1 MIIKVEKKT
10 DLMKLNGM
18 CCRNLY
24 VSILECNE
32 IRICKN
38 RSTLTVFETD
48 GMTQKELT
56 AIGAVYQLYAE
67 CKNRFNSDTLYKSL
81 PKL

>member
-56 AIGAVYQLYAE
+56 AIEQYISYMLNVRIVY
-67 CKNRFNSDTLYKSL
+67 SDTLYKSL

>member
-1 MIIKVEKKT
+1 MIIKVEKN
-10 DLMKLNGM
+10 LMKLNGM

-56 AIGAVYQLYAE
+56 AIVQYISYMLNVRIVY
-67 CKNRFNSDTLYKSL
+67 SDTLYKSL

>member
-56 AIGAVYQLYAE
+56 AIVQYISYMLNVRIVY
-67 CKNRFNSDTLYKSL
+67 SDTLYNSL

>member
-24 VSILECNE
+24 VSILECTE

-56 AIGAVYQLYAE
+56 AIVQYISYMLNVRIVY
-67 CKNRFNSDTLYKSL
+67 SDTLYKSL

>member
-18 CCRNLY
+18 CCRTLY

-56 AIGAVYQLYAE
+56 AIVQYISYMLNVRIVY
-67 CKNRFNSDTLYKSL
+67 SDTLYKSL

>member
-56 AIGAVYQLYAE
+56 AIVQYISYMLNVRIVY
-67 CKNRFNSDTLYKSL
+67 RDTLYKSL

>member
-56 AIGAVYQLYAE
+56 AIVQYISSMLNVRIVY
-67 CKNRFNSDTLYKSL
+67 SDTLYKSL

>member
-56 AIGAVYQLYAE
+56 AIVQYISYMLNVRIVY
-67 CKNRFNSDTLYKSL
+67 SGTLYKSL

>member
-38 RSTLTVFETD
+38 RSTLTVFEANN
-48 GMTQKELT
+48 MTQEDLT
-56 AIGAVYQLYAE
+56 AITQYVKQVLHIAIVY
-67 CKNRFNSDTLYKSL
+67 SDAFYKSL
-81 PKL
+81 AIK

>member
-18 CCRNLY
+18 FCRNLY

-56 AIGAVYQLYAE
+56 AIVQYISYMLNVRIVY
-67 CKNRFNSDTLYKSL
+67 SDTLYKSL

>member
-24 VSILECNE
+24 ASILECNE

-56 AIGAVYQLYAE
+56 AIVQYISYMLNVRIVY
-67 CKNRFNSDTLYKSL
+67 SDTLYKSL

>member
-38 RSTLTVFETD
+38 RSTLKVFETD

-56 AIGAVYQLYAE
+56 AIVQYISYMLNVRIVY
-67 CKNRFNSDTLYKSL
+67 SDTLYKSL

>member
-18 CCRNLY
+18 CCSNLY

-56 AIGAVYQLYAE
+56 AIVQYISYMLNVRIVY
-67 CKNRFNSDTLYKSL
+67 SDTLYKSL

>member
-56 AIGAVYQLYAE
+56 AIVQYISYMLNVRIVY
-67 CKNRFNSDTLYKSL
+67 SDTLYKSL

>member
-24 VSILECNE
+24 VSILEYNE

-56 AIGAVYQLYAE
+56 AIVQYISYMLNVRIVY
-67 CKNRFNSDTLYKSL
+67 SDTLYKSL

>member
-56 AIGAVYQLYAE
+56 AIVQYISYMLNVRLVY
-67 CKNRFNSDTLYKSL
+67 SDTLYKSL

>member
-1 MIIKVEKKT
+1 MIIKVEMKT
-10 DLMKLNGM
+10 GLMKLNGM

-56 AIGAVYQLYAE
+56 AIVQYISYMLNVRIVY
-67 CKNRFNSDTLYKSL
+67 SDTLYKSL

>member
-56 AIGAVYQLYAE
+56 AIVQYIIYMLNVRIVY
-67 CKNRFNSDTLYKSL
+67 SDTLYKSL

>member
-1 MIIKVEKKT
+1 MIIKVEKKK
-10 DLMKLNGM
+10 DIMKLNGM

-56 AIGAVYQLYAE
+56 AIVQYISYMLNVRIVY
-67 CKNRFNSDTLYKSL
+67 SDTLYKSL

>member
-56 AIGAVYQLYAE
+56 AIVQYISYMMNVRIVY
-67 CKNRFNSDTLYKSL
+67 SDTLYKSL

>member
-48 GMTQKELT
+48 GMTHKELT
-56 AIGAVYQLYAE
+56 AIVQYISYMLNVRIVY
-67 CKNRFNSDTLYKSL
+67 SDTLYKSL

>member
-38 RSTLTVFETD
+38 RSTLTD

-56 AIGAVYQLYAE
+56 AIVQYISYMLNVRIVY
-67 CKNRFNSDTLYKSL
+67 SDTLYKSL

>member
-56 AIGAVYQLYAE
+56 AIVQYIIVY
-67 CKNRFNSDTLYKSL
+67 SDTLYKSL

>member
-18 CCRNLY
+18 CSRNLY
-24 VSILECNE
+24 VSILACNE

-56 AIGAVYQLYAE
+56 AIVQYISYMLNVRIVY
-67 CKNRFNSDTLYKSL
+67 SDTLYKSL

>member
-38 RSTLTVFETD
+38 RRKLTVFETD
-48 GMTQKELT
+48 VMTQKELT
-56 AIGAVYQLYAE
+56 AIVQYISYMLNVRIVY
-67 CKNRFNSDTLYKSL
+67 SDTLYKSL

>member
-1 MIIKVEKKT
+1 MIIKGEKKT

-56 AIGAVYQLYAE
+56 AIVQYISYMLNVRIVY
-67 CKNRFNSDTLYKSL
+67 SDTLYKSL

>member
-48 GMTQKELT
+48 GMTQKEVT
-56 AIGAVYQLYAE
+56 AIVQYISYMLNVRIVY
-67 CKNRFNSDTLYKSL
+67 SDTLYKSL

>member
-56 AIGAVYQLYAE
+56 AIVQYISYILNVRIVY
-67 CKNRFNSDTLYKSL
+67 SDTLYKSL

>member
-1 MIIKVEKKT
+1 MIVKVEKKT

-48 GMTQKELT
+48 SMTQKELT
-56 AIGAVYQLYAE
+56 AIVQYISYMLNVRIVY
-67 CKNRFNSDTLYKSL
+67 SDTLYKSL

>member
-38 RSTLTVFETD
+38 RSTLTGFETD

-56 AIGAVYQLYAE
+56 AIVQYISYMLNVRIVY
-67 CKNRFNSDTLYKSL
+67 SDTLYKSL

>member
-56 AIGAVYQLYAE
+56 GNRAVYQLYAE
-67 CKNRFNSDTLYKSL
+67 CKNRLQRHPL
-81 PKL
+81 

>member
-38 RSTLTVFETD
+38 RST
-48 GMTQKELT
+48 QKELT
-56 AIGAVYQLYAE
+56 AIVQYISYMLNVRIVY
-67 CKNRFNSDTLYKSL
+67 SDTLYKSL